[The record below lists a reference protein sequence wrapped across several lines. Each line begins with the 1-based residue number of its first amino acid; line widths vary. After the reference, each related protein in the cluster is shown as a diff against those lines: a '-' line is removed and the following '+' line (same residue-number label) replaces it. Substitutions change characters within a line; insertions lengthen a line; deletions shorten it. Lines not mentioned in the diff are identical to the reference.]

1 MSILLG
7 FVPIKGVMR
16 AKSFCLSLLSG
27 CGPTDTEDM
36 AGVGELRR
44 LEQAL
49 TYVRGFGVVLGVAA
63 VATTS
68 DFPSP
73 AVHRSAWM
81 AVVALAIGTL
91 AIWGVLGR
99 ATTRSQLVLLS
110 HVGFVFDALI
120 VLTLVW
126 IFAYEIPY
134 VTWGLVVLL
143 PMEGALRHRLP
154 GALVAAAAVAVFMIP
169 QSLRVATLRGVE
181 FEWSTYIFISGLTFL
196 VAGVVGSMAENWHE
210 QSVALEAQSLRLAE
224 VDQLK
229 DRFLAITSH
238 EIRGPLTAIIAG
250 VDTVQKRGDRLAP
263 NQRERMLEMVA
274 TQGHQLARLVDDL
287 LVTGQ
292 MQGGAPALDLG
303 WTTLDTVIDPA
314 LEAAS
319 PRRRGHQ
326 LEMFVDH
333 IECEIDRARVSQIVR
348 NLVENAYKYT
358 PEGTP
363 VAVSAEESQGGI
375 TIAVS
380 DKGDGIAH
388 DHRDRLF
395 EAFSRIE
402 ETAAGQE
409 GVGLGLYVVS
419 QLVTAMHGEIDL
431 ASSSSGTTFTI
442 SIPCETRPARA
453 PKLGLVGED
462 GSTA

>member
-1 MSILLG
+1 M
-7 FVPIKGVMR
+7 
-16 AKSFCLSLLSG
+16 
-27 CGPTDTEDM
+27 TD
-36 AGVGELRR
+36 AGEMRR
-44 LEQAL
+44 LEQTL
-49 TYVRGFGVVLGVAA
+49 THVRGFGVVLGVAA
-63 VATTS
+63 VATTP
-68 DFPSP
+68 DFPSS
-73 AVHRSAWM
+73 AVQRSAWM
-81 AVVALAIGTL
+81 TVVALAIGTL

-110 HVGFVFDALI
+110 HVAFVFDALI
-120 VLTLVW
+120 VLTFVW
-126 IFAYEIPY
+126 TFAYEIPY
-134 VTWGLVVLL
+134 VTWALVVLL

-169 QSLRVATLRGVE
+169 QSLRVATLRGLE
-181 FEWSTYIFISGLTFL
+181 FKWSTYIFISGLTFI
-196 VAGVVGSMAENWHE
+196 VAGVVGSMAENWHK
-210 QSVALEAQSLRLAE
+210 QSVALEAQSLQLAE

-229 DRFLAITSH
+229 DQFLAITSH

-263 NQRERMLEMVA
+263 DQRERMLDMVA

-287 LVTGQ
+287 LVTAQ
-292 MQGGAPALDLG
+292 MQGGAPALDPG

-326 LEMFVDH
+326 LELFVDH

-363 VAVSAEESQGGI
+363 VAVSAKESQGGI

-395 EAFSRIE
+395 EAFSRIA

-419 QLVTAMHGEIDL
+419 QLVNAMHGEIDL

-442 SIPCETRPARA
+442 SIPCESRPARA
-453 PKLGLVGED
+453 PKLGLVGEG